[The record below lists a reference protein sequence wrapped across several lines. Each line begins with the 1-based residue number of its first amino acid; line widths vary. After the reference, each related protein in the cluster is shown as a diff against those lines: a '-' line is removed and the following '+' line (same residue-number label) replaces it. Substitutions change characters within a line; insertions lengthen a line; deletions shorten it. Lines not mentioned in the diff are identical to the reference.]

1 LIRKWH
7 AVKVDVILHLVEGFC
22 RADEEF
28 NISVFV
34 DRSALFGGYFD
45 SLGIREE
52 AKKEW
57 DLKES

>member
-1 LIRKWH
+1 M
-7 AVKVDVILHLVEGFC
+7 
-22 RADEEF
+22 
-28 NISVFV
+28 FV

-57 DLKES
+57 DLKESQMSETDLKEEEESFPMLD